1 MQINYVCSLKLR
13 LMKML
18 YIAENTR
25 KNYGLNKKKING
37 NEKLNLQRKNI
48 INNVSVYSGR

>member
-25 KNYGLNKKKING
+25 KNYGLNKKKNKWKRKTEFTK
-37 NEKLNLQRKNI
+37 EKYYK
-48 INNVSVYSGR
+48 